1 MNYQKQVKRLTL
13 DYVREKKGE
22 KHVPAKRVNIIS
34 VKMVKECSVLYKNRV
49 VRSPE
54 DASDLF
60 RQFLGDV
67 DREHFVVVCLNT
79 KSEPTSINTCH
90 IGSLNTSVVHPREV
104 MKPAILSNAA
114 SVIVGHNH
122 PSGNPEPSQEDIN
135 VTKKLTQAGTIM
147 GIDVLDHIILG
158 EDSFVS
164 LREKGY
170 L

>member
-114 SVIVGHNH
+114 SVIH
-122 PSGNPEPSQEDIN
+122 PSGNSEPSQEGIHI
-135 VTKKLTQAGTIM
+135 TRRLTEADKII
-147 GIDVLDHIILG
+147 GIDLLDHIVLG
-158 EDSFVS
+158 DDSYVS
-164 LREKGY
+164 LK
-170 L
+170 